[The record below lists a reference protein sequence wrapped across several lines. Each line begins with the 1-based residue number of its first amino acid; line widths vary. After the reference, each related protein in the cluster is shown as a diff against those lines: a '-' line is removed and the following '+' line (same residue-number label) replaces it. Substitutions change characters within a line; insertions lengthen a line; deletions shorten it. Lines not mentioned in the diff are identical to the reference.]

1 MEKIYISN
9 EITRKDSVS
18 TVLYLKEIA
27 RYKLINAD
35 EEVELI
41 IKVRQGDETA
51 RTRLIFS
58 NLRFVV
64 SIAKKYQNRGFSLND
79 LISEGN
85 FGLIEASKKFDET
98 RGFRF
103 ITYAVWWIRQSILR
117 SIIEK
122 SRIIRIP
129 SSRVW
134 MNSKINKINAKFEQ
148 DNHRLPTH
156 FETASKLSADEYDV
170 TDAILSNGDN
180 VSFETP
186 LHSGGESIL
195 FDVIEDRNAT
205 HPDRELIDE
214 SLKVD
219 IKRSFR
225 HIPHKEARV
234 LEMYY
239 GLNDS
244 NDYSVSSISKI
255 LKISEERVR
264 QLKELG
270 LKRLRQKP
278 HEQSLAKYL
287 S

>member
-1 MEKIYISN
+1 MEKIYISQGF
-9 EITRKDSVS
+9 TLKDSKS
-18 TVLYLKEIA
+18 TTIYLKEIA
-27 RYKLINAD
+27 RYALIKAD
-35 EEVELI
+35 DEVELI
-41 IKVRQGDETA
+41 IKVRQGDESA
-51 RTRLIFS
+51 RTRLIFA

-64 SIAKKYQNRGFSLND
+64 SIAKKYQNRGLSLSD

-103 ITYAVWWIRQSILR
+103 ITYAVWWIRQSILK

-122 SRIIRIP
+122 SKTIRVP

-134 MNSKINKINAKFEQ
+134 MNSKINKVNAQFEQ
-148 DNHRLPTH
+148 DNHRLPSN
-156 FETASKLSADEYDV
+156 FETARQLDADEYEV
-170 TDAILSNGDN
+170 NDAILSNN
-180 VSFETP
+180 ESVSFETP
-186 LHSGGESIL
+186 LHSGSESIL
-195 FDVIEDRNAT
+195 FDVLADTNAS
-205 HPDRELIDE
+205 HPDHNLIYE
-214 SLKVD
+214 SLK
-219 IKRSFR
+219 IEIRRSLQ
-225 HIPHKEARV
+225 HIPRKEARV

-239 GLNDS
+239 GLNGNQDHS
-244 NDYSVSSISKI
+244 IASISKT

-270 LKRLRQKP
+270 LKRLRQQP